1 MAADGTPLEELL
13 GRLTPPASVPACVL
27 VSVHATEGSV
37 PRNAGAWMAL
47 WPDGHL
53 TGTVGGGQ
61 LEFEGLAWAR
71 GWLAE
76 PTRPPEVRRFPLG
89 PSLGQCCGGVVYLR
103 AEAVQVDGPQD
114 TEALARR
121 LSAHHLPV
129 ALFGGGHVGRALAR
143 ALAPL
148 PFALRWIDSR
158 DEVFPPDLPARVH
171 TEHSDPVHAAVPHL
185 PPGSHVL
192 VMSFSHA
199 EDLDIIDACLQRQA
213 RHHDLPLVGL
223 IGSRTKWASFR
234 QRLLARGHTEEAL
247 QGITS
252 PIGLPGIAGK
262 EPEVIAASVAAQLLL
277 ATNTLRQAGTANP
290 I

>member
-1 MAADGTPLEELL
+1 MA
-13 GRLTPPASVPACVL
+13 RLASMAGGVPAPAHSPACVL
-27 VSVHATEGSV
+27 ISVHATEGSV

-47 WPDGHL
+47 WPGGHL

-61 LEFEGLAWAR
+61 LEYEGMAWAR
-71 GWLAE
+71 GWLAD

-89 PSLGQCCGGVVYLR
+89 PSLGQCCGGVVFLR
-103 AEAVQVDGPQD
+103 AEAVQVAGPAD
-114 TEALARR
+114 LEALAQR
-121 LSAHHLPV
+121 LSAHHVPL

-171 TEHSDPVHAAVPHL
+171 AEHSDPVHAAVPQL
-185 PPGSHVL
+185 PSGSHVL

-199 EDLDIIDACLQRQA
+199 EDLDIIDACLNRQA
-213 RHHDLPLVGL
+213 RHQDLPFVGL
-223 IGSRTKWASFR
+223 IGSRTKRASFR
-234 QRLLARGHTEEAL
+234 QRLLARGHTEAAL

-277 ATNTLRQAGTANP
+277 ATNALRQAGATP
-290 I
+290 TV

>member
-1 MAADGTPLEELL
+1 MLL
-13 GRLTPPASVPACVL
+13 
-27 VSVHATEGSV
+27 SVHGTEGSV

-53 TGTVGGGQ
+53 SGTVGGGQ
-61 LEFEGLAWAR
+61 LEFEGVAWAR
-71 GWLAE
+71 GWLSDPA
-76 PTRPPEVRRFPLG
+76 RPPEVRRFPLG
-89 PSLGQCCGGVVYLR
+89 PSLGQCCGGVVFLR
-103 AEAVQVDGPQD
+103 AEAVQVAGPAD
-114 TEALARR
+114 AEALTQR
-121 LSAHHLPV
+121 LTAHHVPV

-158 DEVFPPDLPARVH
+158 DEVFPANLPARVH
-171 TEHSDPVHAAVPHL
+171 TEHSDPVHAAVPQL
-185 PPGSHVL
+185 LSGSHVL

-199 EDLDIIDACLQRQA
+199 EDLDVIDACLQRQA
-213 RHHDLPLVGL
+213 RHHDLPFVGL

-234 QRLLARGHTEEAL
+234 QRLLARGHTEAAL

-252 PIGLPGIAGK
+252 PIGLPGLSGK

-277 ATNTLRQAGTANP
+277 ATSTLRQAGTAIP